1 MEPEGLAGRQRHLL
15 LELIGYEIRMQ
26 NAIAASGL
34 SSTQVVEL
42 AVPVLA
48 IVERAA
54 EYRWR
59 RPGVHVWEEDGA
71 TIARC
76 GTCLLES
83 PPLASRQAA
92 GPWFGEHRTLHAD
105 AAPVLG
111 AQGADPVP
119 SADRPRSAPSD
130 RIRHVHEGVQ
140 ADDTGERRALDR
152 LEASVRTAI
161 DEGNTGHGLG
171 LTASEIETMAWA
183 IMVEIDHAFALRW
196 RHAEG
201 RA

>member
-1 MEPEGLAGRQRHLL
+1 MSPSHPVDPMEPEGLAGRQRHLL

-130 RIRHVHEGVQ
+130 RIRHVHEGCRRTIRGSVEPW
-140 ADDTGERRALDR
+140 TGWRPP
-152 LEASVRTAI
+152 S
-161 DEGNTGHGLG
+161 
-171 LTASEIETMAWA
+171 
-183 IMVEIDHAFALRW
+183 ALRSTKETP
-196 RHAEG
+196 ATG
-201 RA
+201 SD